1 MGPIGL
7 IILICQDPPW
17 PTRGRPSPEVTLTLC
32 WWQIFIMFRP
42 ALALFRQGGAAILT
56 FSRRRANSC
65 GPKWWLEPNV
75 SRLSAAPPGSHT
87 PNLFRHLSV
96 WTRHP
101 QRQSWDVE
109 VLRMTILGCNCAGFV
124 DTTCCCH
131 QWPRLFRCLLCI
143 SAKLVHHP
151 NIKFKIILNLICNCF
166 YRHTCILHNVFN
178 EKRSAISKC

>member
-1 MGPIGL
+1 MPG
-7 IILICQDPPW
+7 
-17 PTRGRPSPEVTLTLC
+17 
-32 WWQIFIMFRP
+32 P
-42 ALALFRQGGAAILT
+42 ALANTRPPVTRGYTHTLLMADIYNVPASISTFPPGQCYAILT
-56 FSRRRANSC
+56 FSRHRANSC
-65 GPKWWLEPNV
+65 GPKWWLEPKV
-75 SRLSAAPPGSHT
+75 SRLSPAPPRSHT

-151 NIKFKIILNLICNCF
+151 NIKFKPILNLICNCF
-166 YRHTCILHNVFN
+166 YRHTCILHNVI
-178 EKRSAISKC
+178 KKIR